1 MTTKYVNSYGYV
13 LTDTV
18 YKNGNEYVLLENTNR
33 LHKVYYNGSYRL
45 DASPYII
52 INGLRYHLNEFIQD
66 TF

>member
-1 MTTKYVNSYGYV
+1 MTKYINDYGYV

-33 LHKVYYNGSYRL
+33 LHKVYYTGVYRL
-45 DASPYII
+45 DSSAYIK